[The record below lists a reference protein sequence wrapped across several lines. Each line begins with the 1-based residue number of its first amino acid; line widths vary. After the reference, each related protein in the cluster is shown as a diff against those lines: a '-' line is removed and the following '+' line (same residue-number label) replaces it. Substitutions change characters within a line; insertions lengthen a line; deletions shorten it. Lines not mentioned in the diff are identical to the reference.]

1 MLLAEEK
8 LSLTLRRSTT
18 VSANPTT
25 YIATATALAKAKI
38 KPIDP
43 PNSGPKLLEIR

>member
-1 MLLAEEK
+1 MFQK
-8 LSLTLRRSTT
+8 YTFIFTLSSSTT

-25 YIATATALAKAKI
+25 YMATATALAKAKMS
-38 KPIDP
+38 PIDP

>member
-1 MLLAEEK
+1 MKRTKAFNY
-8 LSLTLRRSTT
+8 
-18 VSANPTT
+18 SANPTT